1 MEADGFIKSDGS
13 EDFYALLLC
22 ETLQSAVCLLG
33 CGKYSVLRLRE
44 RVERERN
51 HKLLTVEH
59 QVLDEFHLLCGKA
72 AERVDKHR
80 IAAENLGVSRQQLIY
95 SVNIVERIDVRRRK
109 PAAEHIKNVGGIE
122 QLLFES
128 FVDSSVCRLA
138 ELFGSNAVLLALEEC
153 VEHKRCKTAVAAGVK
168 QAELT
173 VEVVKRAAHKNG
185 SGAVVNRS
193 LRRI

>member
-80 IAAENLGVSRQQLIY
+80 IAAENLGVSRQQLVY
-95 SVNIVERIDVRRRK
+95 PVNIVERIDVRRR
-109 PAAEHIKNVGGIE
+109 
-122 QLLFES
+122 
-128 FVDSSVCRLA
+128 
-138 ELFGSNAVLLALEEC
+138 
-153 VEHKRCKTAVAAGVK
+153 
-168 QAELT
+168 
-173 VEVVKRAAHKNG
+173 
-185 SGAVVNRS
+185 
-193 LRRI
+193 